1 MKRLLLT
8 MGLMLTAV
16 CSWAS
21 GFVTVGGLK
30 YLVDTSKKEATLL
43 ANDYSGDIVVPEKVT
58 YQGMEYPVVAFD
70 SECFNYCTSLT
81 SITIP
86 SSVTSL
92 GGSCFN
98 GCTGLTSITI
108 PSSVTSLGDLCFASC
123 TSLDSIAIPSS
134 VTSLGEGCFYGCDC
148 LKAITIPSSVTSLG
162 DGCFEGCTS
171 LDSIAIPSSVTSL
184 GYDCFSSCSSL
195 TSITIPS
202 SVTSLGNYC
211 FSWCTS
217 LTSITIPSSVT
228 SLGNECFSSCSSL
241 TSITIPSSVTS
252 IGGGCFNGCGKL
264 EMIECYAVKPLSIG
278 NGVFYNVPISS
289 SVLLVPQE
297 SIETYKTKYPWSG
310 FGYILALDGTE
321 PEEKTCEAPTITY
334 SNGELQFTSA
344 TAGAEYHYTI
354 SDADMV
360 SNAYSQNGKV
370 QIVATYDISAYA
382 TADGYNPSE
391 TSTAKLFFIKSDAQ
405 IDNINQA
412 QMRGIVASSNG
423 GVVTLSG
430 LNNNEQVSFYSVD
443 GKMIGTVNAIN
454 GEASLAAKAGEIVI
468 AKFGESNIKIVVK

>member
-1 MKRLLLT
+1 MSIRLAIIPPSRLLVSFCL
-8 MGLMLTAV
+8 
-16 CSWAS
+16 
-21 GFVTVGGLK
+21 GFST
-30 YLVDTSKKEATLL
+30 
-43 ANDYSGDIVVPEKVT
+43 
-58 YQGMEYPVVAFD
+58 FR
-70 SECFNYCTSLT
+70 
-81 SITIP
+81 
-86 SSVTSL
+86 
-92 GGSCFN
+92 
-98 GCTGLTSITI
+98 
-108 PSSVTSLGDLCFASC
+108 
-123 TSLDSIAIPSS
+123 
-134 VTSLGEGCFYGCDC
+134 
-148 LKAITIPSSVTSLG
+148 
-162 DGCFEGCTS
+162 
-171 LDSIAIPSSVTSL
+171 
-184 GYDCFSSCSSL
+184 SCS
-195 TSITIPS
+195 
-202 SVTSLGNYC
+202 
-211 FSWCTS
+211 
-217 LTSITIPSSVT
+217 
-228 SLGNECFSSCSSL
+228 
-241 TSITIPSSVTS
+241 
-252 IGGGCFNGCGKL
+252 KL
-264 EMIECYAVKPLSIG
+264 EMIECYAVEPPTAGIIADNLSTTLIYVPSQSVDAYKVA
-278 NGVFYNVPISS
+278 NGW
-289 SVLLVPQE
+289 
-297 SIETYKTKYPWSG
+297 KG
-310 FGYILALDGTE
+310 FSYIFALDGTE
-321 PEEKTCEAPTITY
+321 PEEETCEAPTITY